1 MVFPTW
7 VEQSCVPLRGP
18 GAGQGLLLLIWC
30 LSLILLFVLSQMWP
44 RPAEMAGRKAALLLP
59 QPLLQSEGWHAWEGR
74 GKAEESG
81 SGTADTT
88 WFLFPIQS
96 AIPFL
101 IMVAVLDSNLIVTYI
116 VAVAAGISVAAAFL
130 LPW

>member
-1 MVFPTW
+1 MHRREGEKP
-7 VEQSCVPLRGP
+7 R
-18 GAGQGLLLLIWC
+18 
-30 LSLILLFVLSQMWP
+30 SL
-44 RPAEMAGRKAALLLP
+44 
-59 QPLLQSEGWHAWEGR
+59 
-74 GKAEESG
+74 G

-88 WFLFPIQS
+88 WFLSPIQS